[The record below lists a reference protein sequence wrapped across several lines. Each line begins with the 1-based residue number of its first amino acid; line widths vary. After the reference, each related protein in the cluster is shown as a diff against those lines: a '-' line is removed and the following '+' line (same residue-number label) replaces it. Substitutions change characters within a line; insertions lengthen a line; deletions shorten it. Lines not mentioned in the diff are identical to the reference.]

1 VADREA
7 EARPHARRLGGEEG
21 VEEPRE
27 HLGRDA
33 RPRVAHGDADEPRL
47 LAGGDADEVVVGAA
61 FGEGLGGVHE
71 EVDEHLGEAVGVG
84 EDAGDGRERALDAG
98 PQAELV
104 ADEVERGLDHG
115 VDVDRADVVAGA
127 AGEGAEVADDG
138 LDAPG
143 PVAKALGSSFGYSE
157 EGTFDKKTRT
167 FRFKMKTT
175 TMTDKLRNEGT
186 VRVEPL
192 GDNRCRRVVEIVA
205 EAKVFGIGGL
215 IEGSLEKS
223 FRTGWGRSAEYI
235 VTWARQKGLT

>member
-1 VADREA
+1 MATFTMTHEIDVSVDTFWKIFFDNEFNETLFLKELHFPKWKLVDHKETEDTIVR
-7 EARPHARRLGGEEG
+7 HVEG
-21 VEEPRE
+21 VPKM
-27 HLGRDA
+27 
-33 RPRVAHGDADEPRL
+33 
-47 LAGGDADEVVVGAA
+47 
-61 FGEGLGGVHE
+61 
-71 EVDEHLGEAVGVG
+71 
-84 EDAGDGRERALDAG
+84 
-98 PQAELV
+98 
-104 ADEVERGLDHG
+104 
-115 VDVDRADVVAGA
+115 
-127 AGEGAEVADDG
+127 
-138 LDAPG
+138 DAPG

-157 EGTFDKKTRT
+157 EGTYDKKTRT